1 VLLLCGL
8 AHPRGFASEEG
19 RMQSPKKI
27 LTVSHDLE
35 LQGARSLVL
44 ERANYSVAQ
53 ATTAEDALRQF
64 SSVVFDLVLICH
76 SVPEASRVEIAA
88 SMKARSPHIPVLLL
102 YNSFDRSA
110 ALVDAALMNLGTPES
125 LLSIVDLLF
134 ARAAQAG
141 SS

>member
-1 VLLLCGL
+1 
-8 AHPRGFASEEG
+8 
-19 RMQSPKKI
+19 MQSPKKI

-35 LQGARSLVL
+35 LQRARSLVL

-53 ATTAEDALRQF
+53 ATTAEDALKQF
-64 SSVVFDLVLICH
+64 SSAPFDLVLICH

-102 YNSFDRSA
+102 YNSFDRSV

-134 ARAAQAG
+134 
-141 SS
+141 